1 MITFFFVVFSLQQT
15 TWKAS
20 SSVIDDGYSK
30 QMFREEN
37 QLCFSTAGF
46 TAKLYRGGKA
56 TGVET
61 HMKILTAQ
69 ILLAYPRM
77 TANKQSRTAQLG
89 EIGIWPQIEAFS
101 QKALQLQPVSAA
113 IRVISQG
120 LPHLFTRAI
129 SASFAFTTDCSCFS
143 KGRLIPVLLME
154 WLSCWF
160 SKALHTRSGLLRA
173 GMSQPQSTAARLSL
187 LQHKAPSP
195 KDEFGHGS
203 LPGSQHQKISIGWLG
218 LWVHHQSKTL
228 WWSQPSAS
236 QPGTSIKIRAISAR
250 TQTSFLHWERDKKR
264 QLDPS

>member
-101 QKALQLQPVSAA
+101 QKSTPTPACVCCNKTYQPGASPPLY
-113 IRVISQG
+113 QG
-120 LPHLFTRAI
+120 NF
-129 SASFAFTTDCSCFS
+129 CFIC
-143 KGRLIPVLLME
+143 LYYWLLMFFE
-154 WLSCWF
+154 RKVNSCAF
-160 SKALHTRSGLLRA
+160 NGVAELLV
-173 GMSQPQSTAARLSL
+173 Q
-187 LQHKAPSP
+187 
-195 KDEFGHGS
+195 
-203 LPGSQHQKISIGWLG
+203 
-218 LWVHHQSKTL
+218 
-228 WWSQPSAS
+228 
-236 QPGTSIKIRAISAR
+236 
-250 TQTSFLHWERDKKR
+250 
-264 QLDPS
+264 